1 MIALHD
7 RAFINDSCFTFNFND
22 LAEAAKSKS
31 NMPERQT
38 AVPSVREGNFCG
50 WNPFMR
56 HRRRVSPAQEMPPG
70 TLTILTTN
78 D

>member
-7 RAFINDSCFTFNFND
+7 KAFINDSCFTFNFND

-31 NMPERQT
+31 NIPERQT
-38 AVPSVREGNFCG
+38 TVPSVQEGNFCG

-56 HRRRVSPAQEMPPG
+56 H
-70 TLTILTTN
+70 
-78 D
+78 